1 MRQTR
6 PIRSGRS
13 LPLARLVSLPLML
26 VHLLLTDLTAAN
38 LVPIP
43 QLGVS
48 LAPGFRISV
57 YAGPDLANDIYAMT
71 LDAAGNVVVTSQ
83 GYIKK
88 LYDTDGDG
96 RADTQTL
103 FGTTEKGGMGLCV
116 DGTDLYFSGDGGVFR
131 FQDANQDG
139 VADGPPERLFGI
151 GAGEH
156 GGHAIRKGPDGL
168 LYLIGGND
176 ARVSPPVII

>member
-1 MRQTR
+1 MGQTGR
-6 PIRSGRS
+6 IKRIRSGSS
-13 LPLARLVSLPLML
+13 LSGSSPAMVRT
-26 VHLLLTDLTAAN
+26 LLLALIALALWLTELSAAN

-96 RADTQTL
+96 RADTETL
-103 FGTTEKGGMGLCV
+103 FGTTEKGGMGLFVDGRDLYFCV
-116 DGTDLYFSGDGGVFR
+116 DGELFR
-131 FQDANQDG
+131 FEDANQDE
-139 VADGPPERLFGI
+139 VADVPAERLVGLRT
-151 GAGEH
+151 GEN
-156 GGHAIRKGPDGL
+156 GGRAMRNVPG
-168 LYLIGGND
+168 
-176 ARVSPPVII
+176 